1 MVLYHNEQIENCHRE
16 EIRNFFKEEVFPFL
30 QPVLILKN
38 DIVSFLRDNRLY
50 LAIKMYKKGDPD
62 RQPFYAQIKIPFSK
76 VPRFINLTPH
86 DGKII

>member
-38 DIVSFLRDNRLY
+38 DIVSFYEIID
-50 LAIKMYKKGDPD
+50 
-62 RQPFYAQIKIPFSK
+62 
-76 VPRFINLTPH
+76 FIWP
-86 DGKII
+86 

>member
-50 LAIKMYKKGDPD
+50 LAIKMYKKGDPID
-62 RQPFYAQIKIPFSK
+62 N
-76 VPRFINLTPH
+76 RFMP
-86 DGKII
+86 K

>member
-1 MVLYHNEQIENCHRE
+1 MKRGTL
-16 EIRNFFKEEVFPFL
+16 
-30 QPVLILKN
+30 LKN

-86 DGKII
+86 DGNFLFVRYETIPFLLFQVQV